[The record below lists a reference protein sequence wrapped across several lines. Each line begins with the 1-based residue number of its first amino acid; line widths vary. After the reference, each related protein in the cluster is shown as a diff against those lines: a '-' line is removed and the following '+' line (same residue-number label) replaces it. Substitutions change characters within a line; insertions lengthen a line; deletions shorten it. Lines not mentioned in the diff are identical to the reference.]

1 MQFFISFPSGE
12 PDGRLMGSDEY
23 LVSGRNLNEPT
34 TKLVIAVFE
43 NIHHPSVKKNKDEPL
58 QLCVNFPDNPL
69 HICVNRSFGWF
80 SINQLFMFASMKQEI
95 PV

>member
-1 MQFFISFPSGE
+1 
-12 PDGRLMGSDEY
+12 MGSDEY
-23 LVSGRNLNEPT
+23 PVNGRNLYEAT
-34 TKLVIAVFE
+34 TKLVVAVFE
-43 NIHHPSVKKNKDEPL
+43 NIYHLSVKKNKGEPL

-69 HICVNRSFGWF
+69 HIRVNRSFGWF